1 MKKHSIL
8 LIILSMTVVILCCA
22 CSNNADEHIV
32 NSEGETML
40 TEELSE
46 KQSDEILKNSEYL
59 PIGTVVTVGD
69 ETKKLMIIGLLQ
81 TKAENNQV
89 YDYSAVLY
97 PEGFIGPSETYL
109 FNKNQISRIYH
120 LGYVSQEQKENNKKI
135 EEIASSLKNK

>member
-8 LIILSMTVVILCCA
+8 LIILSIIIVILCCA
-22 CSNNADEHIV
+22 CSNNADGKIV
-32 NSEGETML
+32 NSEGEIVMTK
-40 TEELSE
+40 ELSE
-46 KQSDEILKNSEYL
+46 KQSNKILENSEYL
-59 PIGTVVTVGD
+59 PIGTVVTVGN
-69 ETKKLMIIGLLQ
+69 ESKKLMIIGLLQ

-97 PEGFIGPSETYL
+97 PEGYIGPSETYL

-135 EEIASSLKNK
+135 EQIAPSAKQQ